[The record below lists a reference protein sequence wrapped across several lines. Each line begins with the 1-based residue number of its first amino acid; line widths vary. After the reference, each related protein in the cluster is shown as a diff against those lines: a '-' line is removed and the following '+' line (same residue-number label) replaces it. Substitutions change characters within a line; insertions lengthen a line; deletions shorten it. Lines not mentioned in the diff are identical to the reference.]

1 MAVSA
6 PVSAVDPPDLSFGPT
21 ARHLVREWWVER
33 RLVGIGLLCALATTA
48 FGIAIPVLVQRVIDN
63 SIVARDHSE
72 LALYLVLIAA
82 CACLRFATN
91 STRRAITSRIG
102 IVIENRLRA
111 TLYDAY
117 LTYPRAFYD
126 RHATGQVLSRATN
139 DLYPIRYFIGWG
151 VVQVCSSVM
160 MIIGVTIVLLGVNAR
175 LALYAGLTMPLIALL
190 TWRFARLVTPLSR
203 VVQQRKADLTEA
215 ADESIVGM
223 EMVQAFGREA
233 EVRERFRERAEGV
246 RQSSLR
252 EAGVEARYLPGLT
265 FLPSMAIASVLFF
278 GGRDVIDGN
287 LTIGQFVL
295 FNSLLLQLVWP
306 LEALGWILNLAQRAI
321 ASASRAFAWLDA
333 VQPLPEAEYPARLP
347 DGGLDVRFEDVCF
360 AYAGGSPVLCDLDL
374 EIAAGSIVAVC
385 GETGSGKSTMLNLLS
400 RFYDPDSGS
409 VRVGGIEVSALRKA
423 DLRTGVA
430 LVTQRPVLFSL
441 PLRENL
447 CAARPEATEDEM
459 LAACEVAGVAAFI
472 DDLPDGYDTLIGER
486 GVNLSGGQR
495 QRVAL
500 ARALIS
506 SARVLVL
513 DDPLSAVDTEN
524 EEQIVG
530 RLRPAL
536 AGRTVMLASQRLST
550 VALAD
555 RAVVLEDGVIVED
568 GPPRSLLGAGG
579 TFERLFGDEVRV
591 A

>member
-1 MAVSA
+1 
-6 PVSAVDPPDLSFGPT
+6 
-21 ARHLVREWWVER
+21 
-33 RLVGIGLLCALATTA
+33 
-48 FGIAIPVLVQRVIDN
+48 
-63 SIVARDHSE
+63 
-72 LALYLVLIAA
+72 
-82 CACLRFATN
+82 
-91 STRRAITSRIG
+91 
-102 IVIENRLRA
+102 
-111 TLYDAY
+111 
-117 LTYPRAFYD
+117 
-126 RHATGQVLSRATN
+126 SRATN

-151 VVQVCSSVM
+151 VVQVVSSLM
-160 MIIGVTIVLLGVNAR
+160 MIIGVAIVLISINAR
-175 LALYAGLTMPLIALL
+175 LMLYAGIAMPLIALL

-203 VVQQRKADLTEA
+203 IVQQRKADLTEA

-246 RQSSLR
+246 RQSSLL
-252 EAGVEARYLPGLT
+252 EARVEARYLPGLT
-265 FLPSMAIASVLFF
+265 FLPSMAIASVVFF

-287 LTIGQFVL
+287 LTIGEFVL

-333 VQPLPEAEYPARLP
+333 VRPLPEAEHPAQLP
-347 DGGLDVRFEDVCF
+347 EGGLDVRFEDVCF

-374 EIAAGSIVAVC
+374 AIAAGTIVAIC

-409 VRVGGIEVSALRKA
+409 VRLGGVEAALLRKT
-423 DLRTGVA
+423 DLRTAVA
-430 LVTQRPVLFSL
+430 LVTQRPVLFSV
-441 PLRENL
+441 PLRDNL
-447 CAARPEATEDEM
+447 CAARPDASEDEM
-459 LAACEVAGVAAFI
+459 LAACEVAGVADFI

-513 DDPLSAVDTEN
+513 DDPLSAVDTET
-524 EEQIVG
+524 EEHIVS

-536 AGRTVMLASQRLST
+536 AGRTVLLSSQRLST
-550 VALAD
+550 VSLAD

-568 GPPRSLLGAGG
+568 DTPAHLLRAGG

>member
-1 MAVSA
+1 VGLFFALCYTLISLTIPILTQRAIDRAIVTHA
-6 PVSAVDPPDLSFGPT
+6 QRLWPYVVAIVGLSTIRFLINFTRRYAT
-21 ARHLVREWWVER
+21 ARIGVRIEARMRE
-33 RLVGIGLLCALATTA
+33 LLY
-48 FGIAIPVLVQRVIDN
+48 N
-63 SIVARDHSE
+63 
-72 LALYLVLIAA
+72 
-82 CACLRFATN
+82 
-91 STRRAITSRIG
+91 
-102 IVIENRLRA
+102 
-111 TLYDAY
+111 AY
-117 LTYPRAFYD
+117 LRYPRAFYD

-215 ADESIVGM
+215 TDESIVGM

-400 RFYDPDSGS
+400 RFYDPDTGS

-447 CAARPEATEDEM
+447 CAARPEATEEEM

-536 AGRTVMLASQRLST
+536 AGRTVLLASQRLST

-591 A
+591 S

>member
-1 MAVSA
+1 MAVTA
-6 PVSAVDPPDLSFGPT
+6 PISTVDPPDLSFGPT
-21 ARHLVREWWVER
+21 ARHLTREWWLER
-33 RLVGIGLLCALATTA
+33 RLVGVGLLCALATTA
-48 FGIAIPVLVQRVIDN
+48 LSIAIPVLVQRVIDHA
-63 SIVARDHSE
+63 IVARDHSE
-72 LALYLVLIAA
+72 LTLYLVLIAI

-175 LALYAGLTMPLIALL
+175 LALFAGLAMPLIMLL

-203 VVQQRKADLTEA
+203 IVQQRKADLTEA

-233 EVRERFRERAEGV
+233 EVRERFRERAEGL
-246 RQSSLR
+246 RASSLR
-252 EAGVEARYLPGLT
+252 EAGVEARYLPGLL
-265 FLPSMAIASVLFF
+265 FLPSMAIATVLLF
-278 GGRDVIDGN
+278 GGREVIAGR
-287 LTIGQFVL
+287 LTIGEFVL

-333 VQPLPEAEYPARLP
+333 VRPLPEPAQPAQLP
-347 DGGLDVRFEDVCF
+347 DGPLDVRFEDVCF
-360 AYAGGSPVLCDLDL
+360 AYTGGSPVLCDLDL
-374 EIAAGSIVAVC
+374 AIAAGSIVAVC

-409 VRVGGIEVSALRKA
+409 VRVGGVEVSALRKA
-423 DLRTGVA
+423 DLRTAVA

-441 PLRENL
+441 PLRDNL
-447 CAARPEATEDEM
+447 CAARPDATEDEM
-459 LAACEVAGVAAFI
+459 LAACEVAGVATFV

-506 SARVLVL
+506 DARVLVL
-513 DDPLSAVDTEN
+513 DDPLSAVDTET
-524 EEQIVG
+524 EERIVR

-536 AGRTVMLASQRLST
+536 AGRTVLLSSQRLST
-550 VALAD
+550 VSLAD
-555 RAVVLEDGVIVED
+555 RAVVLDGGVIVED
-568 GPPRSLLGAGG
+568 APPARLLGAGG

>member
-1 MAVSA
+1 MAVTA
-6 PVSAVDPPDLSFGPT
+6 PVSTVDPPDLSFGPT
-21 ARHLVREWWVER
+21 SRHLTQEWWRER
-33 RLVGIGLLCALATTA
+33 RLVAFGLVCALATTVLS
-48 FGIAIPVLVQRVIDN
+48 IAIPVLVQRVIDN
-63 SIVARDHSE
+63 VIVAQDHSQ
-72 LALYLVLIAA
+72 LALYLGLIVV
-82 CACLRFATN
+82 CAVLRFATN
-91 STRRAITSRIG
+91 STRRAVTSRIG

-111 TLYDAY
+111 KLYDAY

-151 VVQVCSSVM
+151 VVQVCSSAM
-160 MIIGVTIVLLGVNAR
+160 MIVGVSIVLLSVNVR
-175 LALYAGLTMPLIALL
+175 LALFAAVAMPLIALL

-215 ADESIVGM
+215 ADESVVGM

-246 RQSSLR
+246 RTSALR
-252 EAGVEARYLPGLT
+252 EAAVEARYLPGLL
-265 FLPSMAIASVLFF
+265 FLPNMAIAIVLIF
-278 GGRDVIDGN
+278 GGRAAIAGD
-287 LTIGQFVL
+287 LTIGEFVL

-306 LEALGWILNLAQRAI
+306 LEALGWILNLAQRAV
-321 ASASRAFAWLDA
+321 ASAGRTFAWLDA
-333 VQPLPEAEYPARLP
+333 VRPLPEAEHPEQLPAGP
-347 DGGLDVRFEDVCF
+347 LDVRFEDVCF

-374 EIAAGSIVAVC
+374 AIAPGSIVAVC
-385 GETGSGKSTMLNLLS
+385 GETGSGKSTLLNLLS
-400 RFYDPDSGS
+400 RFYDPDTGS
-409 VRVGGIEVSALRKA
+409 VRVGGVEASALRKA
-423 DLRTGVA
+423 DLRTAVA

-441 PLRENL
+441 PLRDNL
-447 CAARPEATEDEM
+447 CSARPDATEEEM
-459 LAACEVAGVAAFI
+459 LAACEVAGVASFI

-513 DDPLSAVDTEN
+513 DDPLSAVDTET
-524 EEQIVG
+524 EEQIVR

-536 AGRTVMLASQRLST
+536 AGRTVLLASQRLST
-550 VALAD
+550 VSLAD
-555 RAVVLEDGVIVED
+555 RAVVLDGGAIVED
-568 GPPRSLLGAGG
+568 APPARLLTAGG
-579 TFERLFGDEVRV
+579 AFERLFGDEVR
-591 A
+591 AA

>member
-1 MAVSA
+1 MAVTA
-6 PVSAVDPPDLSFGPT
+6 PVSTVDPPDLSFGPT
-21 ARHLVREWWVER
+21 SRHLTQEWWRER
-33 RLVGIGLLCALATTA
+33 RLVAVGLVCALATTVLS
-48 FGIAIPVLVQRVIDN
+48 IAIPVLVQRVIDN
-63 SIVARDHSE
+63 AIVAQDHTK
-72 LALYLVLIAA
+72 LTLYLGLIVV

-102 IVIENRLRA
+102 IVIENRLRSR
-111 TLYDAY
+111 LYDAY

-126 RHATGQVLSRATN
+126 QHATGQVLSRATN

-151 VVQVCSSVM
+151 VVQVCMSAM
-160 MIIGVTIVLLGVNAR
+160 MIVGVSIVLLSVNVR
-175 LALYAGLTMPLIALL
+175 LALFAAVAMPLIALL

-233 EVRERFRERAEGV
+233 EVRERFGERAEGV
-246 RQSSLR
+246 RSSALR
-252 EAGVEARYLPGLT
+252 VAGVEARYLPGLL
-265 FLPSMAIASVLFF
+265 FLPNMAIATVLIF
-278 GGRDVIDGN
+278 GGRAAIAGD
-287 LTIGQFVL
+287 LTIGEFVL

-321 ASASRAFAWLDA
+321 ASAGRTFAWLDA
-333 VQPLPEAEYPARLP
+333 VRPLPEAEHPETLPAGP
-347 DGGLDVRFEDVCF
+347 LDVRFEDVCF

-374 EIAAGSIVAVC
+374 AIAPGSIVAVC
-385 GETGSGKSTMLNLLS
+385 GETGSGKSTLLNLLS
-400 RFYDPDSGS
+400 RFYDPDIGT
-409 VRVGGIEVSALRKA
+409 VLVGGVGAAALRKS
-423 DLRTGVA
+423 DLRSAVA

-441 PLRENL
+441 PLRDNL
-447 CAARPEATEDEM
+447 CSARPDATEEEM
-459 LAACEVAGVAAFI
+459 LAACEVAGVADFI

-513 DDPLSAVDTEN
+513 DDPLSAVDTET
-524 EEQIVG
+524 EEQIVR

-550 VALAD
+550 VSLAD
-555 RAVVLEDGVIVED
+555 RAVVLEGGAIVED
-568 GPPRSLLGAGG
+568 APPARLLRAGG
-579 TFERLFGDEVRV
+579 TFERLFGDEVR
-591 A
+591 AA

>member
-1 MAVSA
+1 MAVTA
-6 PVSAVDPPDLSFGPT
+6 PLGTVDPPDLSFGPT
-21 ARHLVREWWVER
+21 ARHLTREWWVER
-33 RLVGIGLLCALATTA
+33 RLVGLGLVCALATTA
-48 FGIAIPVLVQRVIDN
+48 LGIAIPVLVQRVIDN
-63 SIVARDHSE
+63 SIVARNHSE
-72 LALYLVLIAA
+72 LALYVVLILG
-82 CACLRFATN
+82 CALLRFLTN

-102 IVIENRLRA
+102 IVIENRMRA
-111 TLYDAY
+111 KLYDAY

-151 VVQVCSSVM
+151 VVQVVSSVM
-160 MIIGVTIVLLGVNAR
+160 MIIGVTIVLLSVNAR
-175 LALYAGLTMPLIALL
+175 LMLYAGLTMPLIALL

-215 ADESIVGM
+215 ADESVVGM

-306 LEALGWILNLAQRAI
+306 LEALGWILNLAQRAV

-333 VQPLPEAEYPARLP
+333 VQPLPEAEHPAQLP
-347 DGGLDVRFEDVCF
+347 EGGLDVRFEDVCF

-374 EIAAGSIVAVC
+374 AIAAGSIVAIC

-409 VRVGGIEVSALRKA
+409 VRIGGVEASALRKA
-423 DLRTGVA
+423 DLRTAVA

-441 PLRENL
+441 PLRDNL
-447 CAARPEATEDEM
+447 CAARPAATEDEM
-459 LAACEVAGVAAFI
+459 LAACEVAGVADFI
-472 DDLPDGYDTLIGER
+472 DDLPEGYDTLIGER

-513 DDPLSAVDTEN
+513 DDPLSAVDTET
-524 EEQIVG
+524 EEHIVS

-536 AGRTVMLASQRLST
+536 AGRTVLISSQRLST
-550 VALAD
+550 VSLAD
-555 RAVVLEDGVIVED
+555 RAVVLDDGVIVED
-568 GPPRSLLGAGG
+568 APPSRLLRAGG
-579 TFERLFGDEVRV
+579 TFERLFGDEIRV

>member
-1 MAVSA
+1 MAVTA
-6 PVSAVDPPDLSFGPT
+6 PVSTVDPPDLSFGPT
-21 ARHLVREWWVER
+21 ARHLTREWWVER
-33 RLVGIGLLCALATTA
+33 RLVGIGLICALATTA

-63 SIVARDHSE
+63 SIVAHNHSE
-72 LALYLVLIAA
+72 LVLYLSLIAT
-82 CACLRFATN
+82 CAVLRFATN
-91 STRRAITSRIG
+91 SARRSITSRIG
-102 IVIENRLRA
+102 IVIENRMRSK
-111 TLYDAY
+111 LYDAY

-151 VVQVCSSVM
+151 VVQVVSSVM
-160 MIIGVTIVLLGVNAR
+160 MIIGVSIVLLSVNAR

-203 VVQQRKADLTEA
+203 IVQQRKADLTEA

-333 VQPLPEAEYPARLP
+333 VQPLPEAEHPVQLP
-347 DGGLDVRFEDVCF
+347 VGDLDVRFEDVCF

-374 EIAAGSIVAVC
+374 AIAAGSIVAIC

-400 RFYDPDSGS
+400 RFYDPDTGS
-409 VRVGGIEVSALRKA
+409 VRIGGVEASALRKA
-423 DLRTGVA
+423 DLRTAVA

-441 PLRENL
+441 PLRDNL
-447 CAARPEATEDEM
+447 CAARPDATEQEM
-459 LAACEVAGVAAFI
+459 LAACEVAGVADFI

-513 DDPLSAVDTEN
+513 DDPLSAVDTET
-524 EEQIVG
+524 EEHIVA

-536 AGRTVMLASQRLST
+536 AGRTVLISSQRLST
-550 VALAD
+550 VSLAD
-555 RAVVLEDGVIVED
+555 RAVVLDDGVIVED
-568 GPPRSLLGAGG
+568 APPTRLLHAGG
-579 TFERLFGDEVRV
+579 AFERLFGDEVRV

>member
-1 MAVSA
+1 MAVPA
-6 PVSAVDPPDLSFGPT
+6 PVSTVDPPDLSFGPT
-21 ARHLVREWWVER
+21 ARHLTREWWVER
-33 RLVGIGLLCALATTA
+33 RLVGVGLLCALATTA
-48 FGIAIPVLVQRVIDN
+48 LGIAIPVLVQRVIDN
-63 SIVARDHSE
+63 SIVAKDHSE
-72 LALYLVLIAA
+72 LALYLVLIAV

-111 TLYDAY
+111 KLYDAY

-160 MIIGVTIVLLGVNAR
+160 MIVGVTIVLLGVNAR
-175 LALYAGLTMPLIALL
+175 LMLYAGLTMPLIALL

-203 VVQQRKADLTEA
+203 IVQQRKADLTEA

-233 EVRERFRERAEGV
+233 EVKERFRERAEGV
-246 RQSSLR
+246 RRASLR
-252 EAGVEARYLPGLT
+252 EAVVEARYLPGLT

-333 VQPLPEAEYPARLP
+333 VRPLPEVAQPAQLP
-347 DGGLDVRFEDVCF
+347 EGGLDLRFEDVCF

-374 EIAAGSIVAVC
+374 EIKAGSIVAVC

-409 VRVGGIEVSALRKA
+409 VRVGGVEVSDLRKA
-423 DLRTGVA
+423 DLRTAVA

-441 PLRENL
+441 PLRDNL
-447 CAARPEATEDEM
+447 CAARPDATEEEM
-459 LAACEVAGVAAFI
+459 IAACEVAGVAAFI

-513 DDPLSAVDTEN
+513 DDPLSAVDTET
-524 EEQIVG
+524 EERIV
-530 RLRPAL
+530 RALRPAL
-536 AGRTVMLASQRLST
+536 AGRTVLLSSQRLST
-550 VALAD
+550 VSLAD
-555 RAVVLEDGVIVED
+555 RAVVLENGVIVED
-568 GPPRSLLGAGG
+568 APPSRLLNAGG
-579 TFERLFGDEVRV
+579 AFERLFGDEVRV

>member
-1 MAVSA
+1 M
-6 PVSAVDPPDLSFGPT
+6 
-21 ARHLVREWWVER
+21 ER
-33 RLVGIGLLCALATTA
+33 RLVGVGLLCALATTA
-48 FGIAIPVLVQRVIDN
+48 FGIAIPVLVQRVIDD
-63 SIVARDHSE
+63 SIVAGDHSE
-72 LALYLVLIAA
+72 LALYLVLIVIG
-82 CACLRFATN
+82 ACLRFATN
-91 STRRAITSRIG
+91 SARRAITSRIG

-111 TLYDAY
+111 KLYDAY

-151 VVQVCSSVM
+151 VVQVCSSLM
-160 MIIGVTIVLLGVNAR
+160 MIVGVTIVLLGVNAR
-175 LALYAGLTMPLIALL
+175 LPLYAGLTMPLIMLL

-203 VVQQRKADLTEA
+203 IVQQRKADLTEA

-233 EVRERFRERAEGV
+233 EVKERFRERAEGV
-246 RQSSLR
+246 RASSLR
-252 EAGVEARYLPGLT
+252 EAVVEARYLPGLT

-287 LTIGQFVL
+287 LTIGEFVL

-333 VQPLPEAEYPARLP
+333 VEPLPEAEQPAHLP
-347 DGGLDVRFEDVCF
+347 EGGLDVRFEDTCF

-374 EIAAGSIVAVC
+374 EIKAGSIVAIC

-400 RFYDPDSGS
+400 RFYDPDTGS
-409 VRVGGIEVSALRKA
+409 VRVGGVEVSALRKT
-423 DLRTGVA
+423 DLRTAVA

-441 PLRENL
+441 PLRDNL
-447 CAARPEATEDEM
+447 CAARPEATEEEM
-459 LAACEVAGVAAFI
+459 IAACEVAGVTAFI

-513 DDPLSAVDTEN
+513 DDPLSAVDTET
-524 EEQIVG
+524 EERIV
-530 RLRPAL
+530 RALRPAL
-536 AGRTVMLASQRLST
+536 AGRTVLLSSQRLST
-550 VALAD
+550 VSLAD
-555 RAVVLEDGVIVED
+555 RAVVLEDGAIVED
-568 GPPRSLLGAGG
+568 GPPSRLLRAGG

>member
-6 PVSAVDPPDLSFGPT
+6 QVGTVDPPDLSFGPT
-21 ARHLVREWWVER
+21 ARHLTREWWVER

-63 SIVARDHSE
+63 SIVTKDHSE
-72 LALYLVLIAA
+72 LALYLVLIAV

-160 MIIGVTIVLLGVNAR
+160 MIIGVTVVLLSVNAR
-175 LALYAGLTMPLIALL
+175 LMLYAGLTMPLIMLL

-233 EVRERFRERAEGV
+233 EVRERFRERAQGV
-246 RQSSLR
+246 RGASLR

-333 VQPLPEAEYPARLP
+333 VHPLPEAERPAHLP
-347 DGGLDVRFEDVCF
+347 VGGLGVRFENVCF
-360 AYAGGSPVLCDLDL
+360 AYAGGSPVLRDLDL

-409 VRVGGIEVSALRKA
+409 VRVGGVEVSALRKA
-423 DLRTGVA
+423 DLRTAVA

-447 CAARPEATEDEM
+447 CAARPEATEAEM

-472 DDLPDGYDTLIGER
+472 DDLPNGYDTLIGER

-524 EEQIVG
+524 EEQIVR

-536 AGRTVMLASQRLST
+536 AGRTVLLASQRLST
-550 VALAD
+550 VSLAD
-555 RAVVLEDGVIVED
+555 RAVVLEDGLIVED
-568 GPPRSLLGAGG
+568 APPRSLIAAGG